1 MALCGILGG
10 TFLNYL
16 SKTYSLKISL
26 TEKLSKH
33 AYKKINHRLHNL
45 IFKPTNKY
53 LQATKKFVDISK
65 NNPFLSLIFIDLPN
79 FGIISFRKRKRESQT
94 IYITKGA
101 LELIEYLINFFNT
114 IHPMLSAILIQEII
128 EHEMYELNLGGTHMH
143 EQVVKENPT
152 VILSRVLKIAQHFNL
167 IKKNQPNLGIVFK
180 KQEKK
185 KNKEKK
191 KKKEIEKE
199 KEKEKEKEMEK
210 EMEKEIEIEIE
221 KESNLLEEIVQQEEI
236 VYGFESFQKICLET
250 FGDFIDQTN
259 HEFKIFQGIARLYH
273 LKNDMPTTGI
283 AIWGD
288 GLPGTKIH
296 CEYRKDGT
304 RKETF
309 YNQISKTQIDVRRS
323 ETYTPGGMLKKIV
336 SDFFVITSRYNRYN
350 KLLSKKTQIVYK
362 GKKLEKVIKFNI
374 KERWICFYETGKSG
388 RLIFVKKRPNGK
400 DKQWYVTYK
409 QGTVIREKHGS
420 SKYEGCLVKKTIF
433 GNGDIKKEIIK
444 NKKVIRIE
452 KFNNEKKYKEFFERN
467 SLIRTEELDENK
479 RLIKSTD
486 FIIGKDLIIERFY
499 DKKVRKIKKI
509 VTHKALLFN
518 SLKKMC
524 EWEYDKHT
532 NKLVNKKVFQDFD
545 FWGKP
550 RNGFLYV
557 DEKIQNIIRKYN
569 NDTFTDTILKKD
581 K

>member
-10 TFLNYL
+10 TFLSYL
-16 SKTYSLKISL
+16 SKTFSLKISL

-45 IFKPTNKY
+45 SFKPTNKY

-114 IHPMLSAILIQEII
+114 IHSMLSTILIQEIV
-128 EHEMYELNLGGTHMH
+128 EHETYELNLGGVHMH
-143 EQVVKENPT
+143 EQVIKENPS
-152 VILSRVLKIAQHFNL
+152 VILSRVLQIARHYNL
-167 IKKNQPNLGIVFK
+167 VKENQPNLEIVFK

-185 KNKEKK
+185 KNKEKNKEKEIEK
-191 KKKEIEKE
+191 KKEKEIEKE
-199 KEKEKEKEMEK
+199 KEN
-210 EMEKEIEIEIE
+210 EKEIEIEIE
-221 KESNLLEEIVQQEEI
+221 KESNILEEIVQQEEI
-236 VYGFESFQKICLET
+236 VYGLESLQKICLKT

-259 HEFKIFQGIARLYH
+259 HEFKIFQGIARLYD
-273 LKNDMPTTGI
+273 LKKDIPTSGI

-296 CEYRKDGT
+296 CEYRKDGA

-336 SDFFVITSRYNRYN
+336 SDFFIITSRYNRYN

-374 KERWICFYETGKSG
+374 KERWICFYETGESG

-400 DKQWYVTYK
+400 DKQWYVTYT
-409 QGTVIREKHGS
+409 QGTVIREKYGS

-433 GNGDIKKEIIK
+433 GNGDIKKEVIK
-444 NKKVIRIE
+444 NKKIIRIE
-452 KFNNEKKYKEFFERN
+452 KFNNEKKYKEFFQNN
-467 SLIRTEELDENK
+467 SLIRTEELNENK

-486 FIIGKDLIIERFY
+486 FTIEKDLIIERFY
-499 DKKVRKIKKI
+499 DKKVRVIKKI
-509 VTHKALLFN
+509 VTQKGLLFN
-518 SLKKMC
+518 SLKKMI
-524 EWEYDKHT
+524 EWNYDKHT

-557 DEKIQNIIRKYN
+557 DEKIQNISRKYN
-569 NDTFTDTILKKD
+569 NDTFTDTILKKH